1 MKKSKKVLITLIII
15 TILLIIGLLAY
26 KYFNNDK
33 QEVKVIKKIS
43 GYDYQL
49 KENATSLYK
58 DEFENLDKIL
68 SKSNVNYEDYAKQ
81 IAKLFIID
89 FYTLDNKL
97 SKNDIGGT
105 EFIMDDMKDN
115 FIEQARSTFYK
126 YLEVKSKKRKQE
138 LPKVSEINDVKLE
151 NTTFTITNKYS
162 ETTTTTAKSK
172 TRTTTAKGREVDA
185 YKVTISWDYK
195 EDLDYEKEAK
205 MIIVKEGKKLYI
217 VEMD

>member
-1 MKKSKKVLITLIII
+1 MKKSKKILITLIII
-15 TILLIIGLLAY
+15 TILLIAGLLAY
-26 KYFNNDK
+26 KYLNNDK
-33 QEVKVIKKIS
+33 QEVKIIKKIP
-43 GYDYQL
+43 GYGYQL

-97 SKNDIGGT
+97 SKNDIGGI

-115 FIEQARSTFYK
+115 FIEQSRSTFYK
-126 YLEVKSKKRKQE
+126 YLEVKSKKRKQD

-151 NTTFTITNKYS
+151 NTTFTITNEYS
-162 ETTTTTAKSK
+162 ETTTTTVKSR

-185 YKVTISWDYK
+185 YKITISWDYK
-195 EDLDYEKEAK
+195 ENLGYEKEAK